1 MQERLAIRDA
11 SESDISSITIIYNDV
26 IASSN
31 AIYRE
36 ESVPESERLI
46 WYLDK
51 KTNNFPVIV
60 AVLNDKVIGYGVFGA
75 FRFGEGYNHTVEH
88 SVHVAS
94 DHRGRGIG
102 KQILERLI
110 SLATEQ
116 QRRVMVAAIDSTN
129 IGSIALHL
137 KYGFVETARMP
148 RVAQK
153 KNELL
158 DLVLMQKAL

>member
-1 MQERLAIRDA
+1 MQERIAIRDA
-11 SESDISSITIIYNDV
+11 NESDISSITNIYNDV

-36 ESVPESERLI
+36 DSVPESERLI

-51 KTNNFPVIV
+51 KANNFPVIV
-60 AVLNDKVIGYGVFGA
+60 AVLNEKVIGYGVFGT

-116 QRRVMVAAIDSTN
+116 KRRVMVAAIDSTN
-129 IGSIALHL
+129 VGSIALHL

-148 RVAQK
+148 HVAQK

>member
-1 MQERLAIRDA
+1 MQERFAIRDA
-11 SESDISSITIIYNDV
+11 NESDISSITIIYNDV

-36 ESVPESERLI
+36 DSVPESERLI

-51 KTNNFPVIV
+51 KANNFPVIV
-60 AVLNDKVIGYGVFGA
+60 AVLNEKVIGYGVFGT

-88 SVHVAS
+88 SVHVAR

-110 SLATEQ
+110 SLATAQ
-116 QRRVMVAAIDSTN
+116 KRKVMVAAIDSTN

-137 KYGFVETARMP
+137 KYGFIETARMP
-148 RVAQK
+148 HVAQK

>member
-1 MQERLAIRDA
+1 MRERIAIRDA
-11 SESDISSITIIYNDV
+11 NESDISSITNIYNDV

-36 ESVPESERLI
+36 DSVPESERLI

-51 KTNNFPVIV
+51 KANNFPVIV
-60 AVLNDKVIGYGVFGA
+60 AVLNEKVIGYGVFGT

-116 QRRVMVAAIDSTN
+116 KRRVMVAAIDSTN
-129 IGSIALHL
+129 VGSIALHL

-148 RVAQK
+148 HVAQK